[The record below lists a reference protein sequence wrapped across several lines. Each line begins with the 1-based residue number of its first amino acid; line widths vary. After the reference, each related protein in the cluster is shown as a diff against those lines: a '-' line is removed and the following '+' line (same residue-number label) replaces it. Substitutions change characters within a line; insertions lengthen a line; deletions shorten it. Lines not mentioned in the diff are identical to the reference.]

1 MIMPVAARIEGTGH
15 YVPEKVMTNFEIEK
29 IIDTNNEFIVTRTG
43 VLERRHAEAD
53 VSATDLG
60 VIAAKAAVEDAGLT
74 MDQIDCVIMNTITP
88 DHNDPGC
95 AFFLQGK
102 LNIGKFVPAFDI
114 RQQCCGLLYGMSMAE
129 HFVKAGTYNHVL
141 VVCSEVLSKRID
153 GSYDGRNISILF
165 GDGAGAVVVG
175 ASEDPDNGIK
185 STFLHADGSM
195 AKILWTEA
203 PGTGTGKGSF
213 IDKEDIDAG
222 KVYFRM
228 HGKTVFENGVSRMCE
243 AVRESFATNKIS
255 LNDIDLLIP
264 HQPNLRMIEAIMQEL
279 SIPDDKIFINV
290 QKFGNMA
297 SACLPIALD
306 QARKKG
312 RAKDGD
318 LIQLVAFGSGFVW
331 ASMLLRL

>member
-1 MIMPVAARIEGTGH
+1 MSIAARIEGTGH
-15 YVPEKVMTNFEIEK
+15 YVPEKVMTNFDIEK

-60 VIAAKAAVEDAGLT
+60 VLAAKAAVEDAGLT

-88 DHNDPGC
+88 DYHDPGC
-95 AFFLQGK
+95 AFFLQAK
-102 LNIGKFVPAFDI
+102 LNIGRFVPAFDI
-114 RQQCCGLLYGMSMAE
+114 KEQCCGLLYGMSMAE
-129 HFVKAGTYNHVL
+129 HFVKAGTYKHVL
-141 VVCSEVLSKRID
+141 VVCAEVLSKRID

-175 ASEDPDNGIK
+175 PSDDPDVGILYSK
-185 STFLHADGSM
+185 LYADGSM
-195 AKILWTEA
+195 AKVLWTEA
-203 PGTGTGKGSF
+203 PGTGRGKMNF
-213 IDKEDIDAG
+213 IDKEDIDEG
-222 KVYFRM
+222 KVNFRM
-228 HGKTVFENGVSRMCE
+228 HGKTVFENGVQRMCE
-243 AVRESFATNKIS
+243 AVRESFEINKIG

-264 HQPNLRMIEAIMQEL
+264 HQPNLRMIEAIMGEL

-297 SACLPIALD
+297 SACVPIAFD

-312 RAKDGD
+312 RAKAGD
-318 LIQLVAFGSGFVW
+318 LVQLVAFGSGFVW
-331 ASMLLRL
+331 ASTLLRL